1 MRRVRPAGLL
11 KRSALAAAA
20 VFLAI
25 AGVHAQASTPPP
37 ASPPLREVTDE
48 TGRTIRIPQTIHRI
62 VSLAPSLTETV
73 YALGLQDRL
82 VGDTDYCDFPPD
94 AQRKPK
100 VGNLTNP
107 SIETI
112 ASLHPDVV
120 LVTKINRLET
130 VHALETL
137 GIPSYAMDPH
147 TVDAILTST
156 QRLSEILGAP
166 DSGLALNQNLE
177 HRLADLHERL
187 ASLPPRRVLFV
198 VWPEPL
204 MSIGKDTFI
213 ADAIEHAGGVSVV
226 DSSQSWPQVNLEEVV
241 KLQPE
246 FLIFTPSHSQ
256 SSVTQDALSQL
267 PGWRLLDAVR
277 GRRFIT
283 ISDAVNRPAPGVVS
297 AVEELA
303 RHLHPEAF
311 AEKTSD
317 PKEQMHLEDLACVR

>member
-1 MRRVRPAGLL
+1 MHRVCPAGWL

-82 VGDTDYCDFPPD
+82 VGDTNYCNFPPD
-94 AQRKPK
+94 AQHKPK

-166 DSGLALNQNLE
+166 DSGLALIENLE

-297 AVEELA
+297 AIEDLA

-311 AEKTSD
+311 TEKTSD
-317 PKEQMHLEDLACVR
+317 PKEQMHLEDLACAH

>member
-1 MRRVRPAGLL
+1 MRRVCPAGWL

-82 VGDTDYCDFPPD
+82 VGDTDYCNFPPD
-94 AQRKPK
+94 AQHKPK

-156 QRLSEILGAP
+156 QRLSEILGVP
-166 DSGLALNQNLE
+166 DSGLALTENLE

-297 AVEELA
+297 AIEELA
-303 RHLHPEAF
+303 RQLHPEAF
-311 AEKTSD
+311 TEKTSD
-317 PKEQMHLEDLACVR
+317 PREQMHLEDLACAR